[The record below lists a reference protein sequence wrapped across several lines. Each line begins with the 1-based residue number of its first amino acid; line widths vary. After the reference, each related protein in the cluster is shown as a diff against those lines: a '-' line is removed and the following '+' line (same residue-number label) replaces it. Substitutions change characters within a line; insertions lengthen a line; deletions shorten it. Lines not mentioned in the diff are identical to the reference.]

1 MRHFHYIWASFL
13 SLGLIS
19 PVFAQDLVTPSEAQN
34 TSELKSAT
42 AQTQSAQ
49 HTNSKL
55 EVLKEL
61 KNIKAK
67 DLKVDAS
74 ATQPENQKDPL
85 QPLNRQI
92 FAFNEVL
99 DRKVARPLAIQY
111 KEKVPNE
118 VRGSYRQ
125 FRKNLGEP
133 WNAVNQLI
141 QGRPLRAA
149 ESLGRFTVN
158 TLTTLGFADP
168 ARRIGLYVEEENLGT
183 TLGYYGISSGP
194 YLVLPVFGPSTFR
207 DTLGLIVDGQA
218 RPQKYILEDLD
229 GVYWGEQML
238 GGIDAR
244 SQLLD
249 IEDVLQGDKYAAIR
263 DIYLQRKSFSIAEKR
278 GLEPE
283 TMFIEDDQDS
293 NEDQDQDQQSNP
305 DSSND
310 EIQEDEVDTTTK

>member
-19 PVFAQDLVTPSEAQN
+19 PVFAQDLVPSAESQT
-34 TSELKSAT
+34 TSDLDSATSQTQT
-42 AQTQSAQ
+42 AQTSRLDA
-49 HTNSKL
+49 
-55 EVLKEL
+55 LKEL

-67 DLKVDAS
+67 DLRVDAN

-99 DRKVARPLAIQY
+99 DRNVARPLAIQY
-111 KEKVPNE
+111 KEKVPTE

-133 WNAVNQLI
+133 WNVVNQLI

-149 ESLGRFTVN
+149 ESLGRFTIN

-168 ARRIGLYVEEENLGT
+168 ARRIGLSAEEEIFGT
-183 TLGYYGISSGP
+183 TLGYYGIPSGP

-207 DTLGLIVDGQA
+207 DTVGLVVDGQA
-218 RPQKYILEDLD
+218 RPQKYLLEDREGL
-229 GVYWGEQML
+229 YWSEQVL
-238 GGIDAR
+238 RGIDAR

-249 IEDVLQGDKYAAIR
+249 IEDVLQGDKYSAIR
-263 DIYLQRKSFSIAEKR
+263 DIYLQRKNFSIAEKK

-283 TMFIEDDQDS
+283 TLFIEDDQDS
-293 NEDQDQDQQSNP
+293 SQDQDQQDNP
-305 DSSND
+305 DQSSD
-310 EIQEDEVDTTTK
+310 ATSEDYANTTQVAFI

>member
-13 SLGLIS
+13 SLGIMS
-19 PVFAQDLVTPSEAQN
+19 PVFAQDSVDPAEPQA
-34 TSELKSAT
+34 TSELDSTT
-42 AQTQSAQ
+42 AQTSPTQ
-49 HTNSKL
+49 NPRL
-55 EVLKEL
+55 EALKEL

-74 ATQPENQKDPL
+74 ATQPEKQKDPL

-99 DRKVARPLAIQY
+99 DRNVARPLAIQY
-111 KEKVPNE
+111 KEKIPNE

-149 ESLGRFTVN
+149 ESLGRFTIN

-168 ARRIGLYVEEENLGT
+168 ARRIGLYTEEENFGT
-183 TLGYYGISSGP
+183 TLGYYSIPSGP

-207 DTLGLIVDGQA
+207 DTLGLVVDGQA
-218 RPQKYILEDLD
+218 RPQKYILEDHDEL
-229 GVYWGEQML
+229 YWSEQIL
-238 GGIDAR
+238 RGIDAR

-263 DIYLQRKSFSIAEKR
+263 DIYLQRKSFSIAEKK

-293 NEDQDQDQQSNP
+293 TEDQDQQSNP

-310 EIQEDEVDTTTK
+310 EIQEDDVDTTTK